1 MPLFPSPGE
10 ILDIAGKAFDA
21 LPLPNL
27 NTQTEIPG
35 FGAPAINTTYGK
47 DAVLKRNMVRWFVPE
62 TGIIEMYI
70 NPQSITYQYK
80 KSITPVRTRGGFALQ
95 YWGEE
100 LGSLAI
106 SGTTGSSGVEGINVL
121 YDIYRAE
128 QNAFDP
134 YALALASASDIENDI
149 VGSTFEAFTGGGVG
163 GLLDTISGDFNSMV
177 NNAIESG
184 SPTTS
189 RSKPTLASL
198 AFSVE
203 MYYSGW
209 VFRGYFEDFRVEE
222 SADRL
227 GLFNY
232 SINFKVTQR
241 RGYRP
246 NFLAWHRD
254 PRKGPSNSDPEFGVP
269 YSYSTLVSEYAT
281 PRTLSASNDIV
292 TLGDALQGGGKLINS
307 ALDTT
312 TDFVTS
318 IF

>member
-1 MPLFPSPGE
+1 MPLLPSPGD
-10 ILDIAGKAFDA
+10 LLNTVGAAFDA
-21 LPLPNL
+21 IPNL
-27 NTQTEIPG
+27 NTPTEIPG

-70 NPQSITYQYK
+70 NPQAITYQYK
-80 KSITPVRTRGGFALQ
+80 KSITAPRTRGGFALQ

-106 SGTTGSSGVEGINVL
+106 TGTTGSSGVEGINVL

-134 YALALASASDIENDI
+134 YALAIASANDIEGDI
-149 VGSTFEAFTGGGVG
+149 IGSTFESFLGQNGSI
-163 GLLDTISGDFNSMV
+163 LDSISGNVSNLV
-177 NNAIESG
+177 SNAIESG
-184 SPTTS
+184 SPTTT

-203 MYYSGW
+203 MYWSGW
-209 VFRGYFEDFRVEE
+209 VFRGFFEDFRVEE

-232 SINFKVTQR
+232 SMNFKVTQR
-241 RGYRP
+241 RGYRA

-254 PRKGPSNSDPEFGVP
+254 PRKGPSNSDPEFGAP

-281 PRTLSASNDIV
+281 PRTLTTDNDIV
-292 TLGDALQGGGKLINS
+292 TLSDVLQSGGSLIDS
-307 ALDTT
+307 TLGAT